1 MAPQTDPKGSCD
13 ISIRIGGQAGQGM
26 NSISGLLGKAYVR
39 NGYHVFIHHDV
50 MSRIR
55 GGHNYTQIRLSDR
68 PISGLASR
76 VDILVCLDKNTLDL
90 YRDNLDGL
98 IVYDDGKVKENA
110 PSGEKYLPLPME
122 RIAEETGGSARMA
135 NSVASGALTALTGQP
150 LEPLVAL
157 LGEVFREKGEKIIR
171 ANEACARRGYE
182 AAKAKMKGP
191 ADCPLPSAGGAG
203 GKSGQRMLVTGS
215 EAMALGALASNVRVY
230 SAYPMS
236 PATAVMEY
244 LAAKQGEFGL
254 VVEQAEDEISA
265 VNMAIG
271 AFFCGARAM
280 TGTSGGGLALMV
292 EGISLAGMTE
302 TPVVILDCQRPAPAT
317 GLPTRTEQADLW
329 FVAHCAHG
337 EFPRAILAP
346 GNAEQAFR
354 AVNKAFYLAEKYQ
367 TPVFILGDQYLNDSS
382 WTVEPFDLKGL
393 RRGKQSLVPVE
404 KLKGMEPYRYVR
416 YEITESGVS
425 PRLLP
430 GTPGQVL
437 YADSD
442 EHTVEGHITE
452 SAEVRKAMVEKRL
465 RKLAGLREEMAGP
478 EIYPDP
484 NAAAYLVCWGST
496 LEIVKEAVQ
505 VLRRD
510 GVDLGYVHF
519 GEVYPLKKD
528 PLPPAIAGKA
538 RLIGV
543 ENNALGQFCGLLKME
558 TGLRIESQ
566 ILKYDGRPFTPGELV
581 DRLKSEVGVRP

>member
-1 MAPQTDPKGSCD
+1 MAPQIDPKGSCD
-13 ISIRIGGQAGQGM
+13 ISVRIGGEAGQGM
-26 NSISGLLGKAYVR
+26 NSLSALLGKAYVR
-39 NGYHVFIHHDV
+39 NGYHVFIHHDI

-55 GGHNYTQIRLSDR
+55 GGHNFTQIRLSDR
-68 PISGLASR
+68 PVDNLASR

-98 IVYDDGKVKENA
+98 VVYDQGKVKENA
-110 PSGEKYLPLPME
+110 PAGEKYLPLAME

-135 NSVASGALTALTGQP
+135 NSVAAGALMALTGQP
-150 LEPLVAL
+150 LEPLIKL
-157 LGEVFREKGEKIIR
+157 LGEVFQGKGEKIVR
-171 ANEACARRGYE
+171 ANEACVHKGYE
-182 AAKAKMKGP
+182 AAKAKMKGS
-191 ADCPLPSAGGAG
+191 AVCRLPSAGGAG
-203 GKSGQRMLVTGS
+203 GKRMLISGS

-236 PATAVMEY
+236 PATSVMEF
-244 LAAKQGEFGL
+244 LAAKQRDLGL

-317 GLPTRTEQADLW
+317 GLPTRTEQADLL

-346 GNAEQAFR
+346 GNAVQAFQ

-382 WTVEPFDLKGL
+382 WTAEPFDLEGL
-393 RRGKQSLVPVE
+393 RRGKQSLVPGE
-404 KLKGMEPYRYVR
+404 KLKDMEPYRYVR
-416 YEITESGVS
+416 YEITDSGIS

-452 SAEVRKAMVEKRL
+452 SAEVRKAMVDKRL
-465 RKLAGLREEMAGP
+465 RKLDGLREEMAGP

-484 NAAAYLVCWGST
+484 HAAAYLVCWGST
-496 LEIVKEAVQ
+496 LEIVREAVRE
-505 VLRRD
+505 LRRE
-510 GVDLGYVHF
+510 GMDLGYIHF
-519 GEVYPLKKD
+519 SELYPLKED
-528 PLPPAIAGKA
+528 PLPPGIAGRA

-543 ENNALGQFCGLLKME
+543 ENNALGQFCGLLRME
-558 TGLRIESQ
+558 TGLRIETR

-581 DRLKSEVGVRP
+581 DRLKNEAGVRP